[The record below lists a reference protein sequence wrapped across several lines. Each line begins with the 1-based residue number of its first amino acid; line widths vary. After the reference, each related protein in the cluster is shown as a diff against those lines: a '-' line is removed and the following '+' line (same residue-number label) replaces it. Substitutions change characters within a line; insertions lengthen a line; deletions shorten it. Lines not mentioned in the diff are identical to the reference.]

1 MKDFRN
7 NKTNVPSFLPNED
20 KYLKFQD
27 VLQNDEVDL
36 KGRVNMNRLRNDQS
50 GMNDESERYDVTRKT
65 LKSKTDRLNPPYG
78 ADPFKAHMKK
88 MEDKLKYGNAASST
102 NSPSRSI
109 GGVFD

>member
-50 GMNDESERYDVTRKT
+50 GINDESERYDVTRKT
-65 LKSKTDRLNPPYG
+65 LKSKTD
-78 ADPFKAHMKK
+78 
-88 MEDKLKYGNAASST
+88 
-102 NSPSRSI
+102 
-109 GGVFD
+109 